1 MFSNFARNSGKK
13 KILSVKVL
21 GKVGI
26 TFFFFEKFF
35 FENFYL
41 FFLRKFFGKFSGF
54 FFHKIFWVRDYP
66 GVIGYWV

>member
-1 MFSNFARNSGKK
+1 MFSVFALNSGKTK
-13 KILSVKVL
+13 KKFLSVKVL

-26 TFFFFEKFF
+26 TFFF
-35 FENFYL
+35 ENF
-41 FFLRKFFGKFSGF
+41 FFFGKFSDF